1 MPLDKS
7 SGSRHHAH
15 KSAEGLPSASKQSSS
30 RKPRRSASAIL
41 REPTKPSSSK
51 TRQSSIA
58 KGTPSIL
65 AESAGDQ
72 CLEPSTKRPA
82 RAPSEPV
89 DNSNRDSFHSILE
102 DPFFQDYGPDGSQL
116 QPLDLATHE
125 PSPIERDEKE
135 STHNNWPPP
144 RRESL
149 TIGML
154 ESWRSKRTA
163 MESFHVAVIGAR
175 GVGKSCFIQAALALQ
190 SLPMTE
196 APSIRSSV
204 DGVTH
209 MVTALELDVN
219 HFEASPSQQIQW
231 PKQINGH
238 IVPRV
243 DAAIILYDVT
253 ARETTRPLT
262 QILAAVSNAGMPS
275 ILVANKCETAE
286 DDWHV
291 DVDDLAK
298 RYYEVGI
305 ATYKA
310 SATKPEAARSCLQ
323 SILRAAVSQRREDS
337 GEQVARRRAQSNLE
351 APEPMASRSY
361 SGDNKHS
368 RASSEFSLLKGFNSG
383 STSESHRQ
391 QSSISPRPPTGFDN
405 SNGSFLHV
413 EESDTEQPQSS
424 DDIPLLQRNDND
436 TKQTAKEEGV
446 AFGELVDRLL
456 APRISKTDAD
466 FSDIFLCLYRKFAAP
481 GELFAAILAR
491 LDRVRDD
498 KAAHYLSRTATQLR
512 IIEVVARWVALY
524 PGDFARPTTKYR
536 LDEFIK
542 HLSTEPIFSIA
553 AQQMRRNLN
562 HNVVEDDDTG
572 WAHADDVE
580 DDDGGH
586 NAQKETNEVTS
597 SLGSL
602 QFEDADGRPS
612 EGSEADR
619 ADTMSNQFQY
629 HSYEEYEREAALLE
643 PSNQLPMNKFRYH
656 IFMDVPVDDIAEEM
670 TRIDWIMFSSMRIR
684 DLVRHV
690 SLSAA
695 DKAKCQ
701 SLKNVDRTIAHFN
714 HLARWVTCMI
724 LLRDKA
730 KHRAQMLEKFM
741 NIATKLRQ
749 LNNYNGL
756 AAVVAGINS
765 TPINRLLQT
774 HALVSETVGKRFA
787 KNLILTS
794 TTNSYFA
801 YRLAWQNSPLPRI
814 PYMAVHRR
822 DLVQA
827 EVGSK
832 TFVGA
837 KGDKIHWAKFHVL
850 GSILLP
856 IMKSQGSPYPS
867 LSKHETVRETILG
880 CKMPVDEV
888 DIDRRSEQV
897 ENSQGGGLEAAKKK
911 GSFPW
916 FNRTGSAV
924 NARRLQK
931 HGDSHVVLQCS
942 MTLDLP
948 PEADWIASAVDL
960 KRAVDDKQLWIEK
973 KDASF
978 VNLSVANLWQGLTV
992 DDLETLEH
1000 QIKEF
1005 ELWARLG
1012 VRLVAVDP
1020 LYSAEVCFSLQHP
1033 DISSALVAPEG
1044 VLAAKLIELHCLLDV
1059 STKFTE
1065 HADLSKANVL
1075 MNGTRAR
1082 RKRKRTT
1089 SSTTQH
1095 AYTFLDPV
1103 DQRAIEEYMGLVEQT
1118 WTPPATEMQEIP
1130 MHNALH
1136 GMASFDVVRALE
1148 TSLDVLMIGVQRKHN
1163 GYRVMKGE
1171 SFFELASLAPGVF
1184 NMSYLKAIAGRVSAM
1199 SVISTSLAR
1208 MVDAESPELR
1218 RKAMAFGV
1226 ARGEENVASSPL
1238 DKVRHGIQEG
1248 AWATLLRHTKRSVP
1262 KRSPGQNRS
1271 TQPAIEFDKDFANG
1285 VPRRPSQL
1293 ADSFT
1298 WSQSEFAPEMSH
1310 TAFMS
1315 FNNPL
1320 PPVHTRQPTLWVADI
1335 LE

>member
-1 MPLDKS
+1 
-7 SGSRHHAH
+7 
-15 KSAEGLPSASKQSSS
+15 
-30 RKPRRSASAIL
+30 
-41 REPTKPSSSK
+41 
-51 TRQSSIA
+51 
-58 KGTPSIL
+58 
-65 AESAGDQ
+65 
-72 CLEPSTKRPA
+72 
-82 RAPSEPV
+82 
-89 DNSNRDSFHSILE
+89 
-102 DPFFQDYGPDGSQL
+102 
-116 QPLDLATHE
+116 
-125 PSPIERDEKE
+125 
-135 STHNNWPPP
+135 
-144 RRESL
+144 
-149 TIGML
+149 
-154 ESWRSKRTA
+154 

-219 HFEASPSQQIQW
+219 HFEAGPSQQIQW

-253 ARETTRPLT
+253 ARETTP
-262 QILAAVSNAGMPS
+262 AVSNAGMPA
-275 ILVANKCETAE
+275 ILVANKCETGE
-286 DDWHV
+286 DSWHV
-291 DVDDLAK
+291 DVDDLAT

-310 SATKPEAARSCLQ
+310 SSSKPEAARSCLQ
-323 SILRAAVSQRREDS
+323 SILRAAVSQRREDG

-351 APEPMASRSY
+351 APEAMISRSY

-405 SNGSFLHV
+405 ANGSFLHV
-413 EESDTEQPQSS
+413 DESDTEQPQSS

-436 TKQTAKEEGV
+436 AKQTAKEEGV

-524 PGDFARPTTKYR
+524 PGDFARPTTKHR

-572 WAHADDVE
+572 WAHADDVN
-580 DDDGGH
+580 DDDGSD
-586 NAQKETNEVTS
+586 NAQKETNEVAS

-619 ADTMSNQFQY
+619 ASTMSNQFQY

-643 PSNQLPMNKFRYH
+643 PSSQLPMNKFRYH
-656 IFMDVPVDDIAEEM
+656 IFMEVPVDDIAEEM

-690 SLSAA
+690 SLSAG

-774 HALVSETVGKRFA
+774 HALVSET
-787 KNLILTS
+787 
-794 TTNSYFA
+794 
-801 YRLAWQNSPLPRI
+801 
-814 PYMAVHRR
+814 
-822 DLVQA
+822 A

-837 KGDKIHWAKFHVL
+837 KGDKIHWAKFNVL

-888 DIDRRSEQV
+888 DIDKRSEQV

-916 FNRTGSAV
+916 FNRTGSA
-924 NARRLQK
+924 
-931 HGDSHVVLQCS
+931 S
-942 MTLDLP
+942 
-948 PEADWIASAVDL
+948 
-960 KRAVDDKQLWIEK
+960 
-973 KDASF
+973 
-978 VNLSVANLWQGLTV
+978 
-992 DDLETLEH
+992 
-1000 QIKEF
+1000 
-1005 ELWARLG
+1005 
-1012 VRLVAVDP
+1012 
-1020 LYSAEVCFSLQHP
+1020 
-1033 DISSALVAPEG
+1033 
-1044 VLAAKLIELHCLLDV
+1044 
-1059 STKFTE
+1059 
-1065 HADLSKANVL
+1065 
-1075 MNGTRAR
+1075 
-1082 RKRKRTT
+1082 
-1089 SSTTQH
+1089 
-1095 AYTFLDPV
+1095 
-1103 DQRAIEEYMGLVEQT
+1103 
-1118 WTPPATEMQEIP
+1118 
-1130 MHNALH
+1130 
-1136 GMASFDVVRALE
+1136 
-1148 TSLDVLMIGVQRKHN
+1148 
-1163 GYRVMKGE
+1163 
-1171 SFFELASLAPGVF
+1171 
-1184 NMSYLKAIAGRVSAM
+1184 
-1199 SVISTSLAR
+1199 
-1208 MVDAESPELR
+1208 
-1218 RKAMAFGV
+1218 
-1226 ARGEENVASSPL
+1226 
-1238 DKVRHGIQEG
+1238 
-1248 AWATLLRHTKRSVP
+1248 
-1262 KRSPGQNRS
+1262 
-1271 TQPAIEFDKDFANG
+1271 
-1285 VPRRPSQL
+1285 
-1293 ADSFT
+1293 
-1298 WSQSEFAPEMSH
+1298 
-1310 TAFMS
+1310 
-1315 FNNPL
+1315 
-1320 PPVHTRQPTLWVADI
+1320 
-1335 LE
+1335 